1 MTNLILPTIDL
12 KKCILCGDCVDAC
25 PENVLELDNDTL
37 VFIRPEACTYCTACE
52 AVCPTNAVRCAYE
65 IRWENI
71 YKENE

>member
-1 MTNLILPTIDL
+1 MTNLILPIIDQ

-25 PENVLELDNDTL
+25 PEDVLELDNGQL

-65 IRWENI
+65 IRWKNI
-71 YKENE
+71 